1 MSQAEQTEIEVLRNK
16 INDHCIFRVPHK
28 SKELPAMNG
37 GGFYTWQFYL
47 RTALLDARSLATI
60 SRDFWNRY
68 ETVYANQPF
77 QIAGVESAA
86 VPIIT
91 ALVCSGAERG
101 ITLNAF
107 TIRKDRKEYG
117 RRNLI
122 EGAPNDLPVLFVDDL
137 TSPQHNAF
145 WHGVYAIGMHGLVLA
160 EDAYVLVRKQ
170 ERAVSAFI
178 ETSIG
183 TVQVQSLF
191 TLDDFELEQADY
203 AAARRAATIAPA
215 LAA

>member
-1 MSQAEQTEIEVLRNK
+1 MSRTEQSDVEVLRNK
-16 INDHCIFRVPHK
+16 INDHCIFRVPSK

-37 GGFYTWQFYL
+37 NGYYTWQFYL

-60 SRDFWNRY
+60 CRDFWSRY
-68 ETVYANQPF
+68 ETTYANQPF

-91 ALVCSGAERG
+91 ALVCSAAERG

-107 TIRKDRKEYG
+107 TIRKNRKEYG

-122 EGAPNDLPVLFVDDL
+122 EGAPNALPVLFVDDL

-145 WHGVYAIGMHGLVLA
+145 WHGVHALGMHGLVLA

-170 ERAVSAFI
+170 ERAVSAYI

-191 TLDDFELEQADY
+191 TLDDFALEQAAYDAQQR
-203 AAARRAATIAPA
+203 AAAAAPA

>member
-1 MSQAEQTEIEVLRNK
+1 MAHTTSHQIEVLRNK
-16 INDHCIFRVPHK
+16 INDHGIFRVPPR
-28 SKELPAMNG
+28 SKEMPSMNG
-37 GGFYTWQFYL
+37 TGFYTWQFYL
-47 RTALLDARSLATI
+47 RSALLDAGSLQTI
-60 SRDFWNRY
+60 SSHFWSRFEQAY
-68 ETVYANQPF
+68 RTRPF

-91 ALVCSGAERG
+91 ALICSAADRG

-107 TIRKDRKEYG
+107 TIRKERKAYG

-145 WHGVYAIGMHGLVLA
+145 WHAVHALSVHGLRLA

-170 ERAVSAFI
+170 ESAVSPYIA
-178 ETSIG
+178 TSIG
-183 TVQVQSLF
+183 TVMVHSLF
-191 TLDDFELEQADY
+191 TLDDFALELADYVDEQA
-203 AAARRAATIAPA
+203 AATAGQARAA
-215 LAA
+215 